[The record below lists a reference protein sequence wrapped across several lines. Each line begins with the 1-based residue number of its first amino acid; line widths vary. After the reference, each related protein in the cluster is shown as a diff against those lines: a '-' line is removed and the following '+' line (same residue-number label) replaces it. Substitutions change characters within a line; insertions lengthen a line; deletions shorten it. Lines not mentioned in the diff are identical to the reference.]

1 MVGTTQCGGGWGLV
15 MEKAWRSMMGTIL
28 AVGLVMIA
36 HERHGVV
43 NWGAGAVAGGRSPFA
58 DRVVV
63 SCS

>member
-1 MVGTTQCGGGWGLV
+1 